1 MVRPTRLTHS
11 PIADFEKIAPQRL
24 RSPFWRIVILTAM
37 VSPLA
42 IAVWVVRLGQ
52 SFPFP
57 PCLFQWAL
65 GFPSPSCGLT
75 RSVLALVSGDWARSL
90 SYHLFGPV
98 FVGLAVAIALAILTE
113 LVTRRSLAHWYQ
125 RVWQSRAT
133 VGMIGLCGLYYGLRL
148 WVRYA
153 PPTLPW
159 GLGDTALWQQF
170 VAGAIAL

>member
-1 MVRPTRLTHS
+1 MVRPTRS
-11 PIADFEKIAPQRL
+11 PYFPMAWIETIAPHPL

-42 IAVWVVRLGQ
+42 IAVWVGRWGR
-52 SFPFP
+52 SFPLP

-98 FVGLAVAIALAILTE
+98 FVALAIAIALASVTE
-113 LVTRRSLAHWYQ
+113 MLTRRSLAHWYE

-133 VGMIGLCGLYYGLRL
+133 VGMIALCGLYYGLRL

-153 PPTLPW
+153 PPPLPW